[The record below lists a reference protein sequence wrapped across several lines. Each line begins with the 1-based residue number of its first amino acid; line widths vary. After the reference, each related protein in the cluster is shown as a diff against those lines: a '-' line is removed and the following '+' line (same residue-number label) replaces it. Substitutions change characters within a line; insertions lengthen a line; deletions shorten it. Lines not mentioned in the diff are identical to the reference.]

1 MGVTEYP
8 RFYFCCVF
16 GFQGVFYF
24 IVIVVTNVTVFIH
37 KKQDQYFLRV

>member
-37 KKQDQYFLRV
+37 EKQDQYFL